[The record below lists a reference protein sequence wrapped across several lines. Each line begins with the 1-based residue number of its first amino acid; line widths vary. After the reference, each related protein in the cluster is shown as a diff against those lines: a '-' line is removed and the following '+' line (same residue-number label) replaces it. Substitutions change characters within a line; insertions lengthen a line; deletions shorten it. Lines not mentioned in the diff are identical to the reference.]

1 MKDNNNFTLNWAIY
15 FWISS
20 GKCLDLPKHW
30 RQSRRVTAALRHNLI
45 SIFFGLFLIHCFY
58 NHFPDRAREFEQ
70 LHWRHQQIGNWAWGE
85 DSTILRSSSFYYRDL
100 HAMLEKINIWPESF
114 FLNFSF
120 HADNQ
125 EANATFRILLNEST
139 RRLKVSAK
147 KLGSSIEK
155 SRPYHE
161 ALEKARIAQI
171 ECQRAAAKFQRANG
185 EILIIQRFEQ
195 FNLMHFLAH

>member
-1 MKDNNNFTLNWAIY
+1 MNSCTDDINKLEIELEVRTRRYYGARAFTIAICMRRSKKS
-15 FWISS
+15 IS
-20 GKCLDLPKHW
+20 DPN
-30 RQSRRVTAALRHNLI
+30 R
-45 SIFFGLFLIHCFY
+45 
-58 NHFPDRAREFEQ
+58 
-70 LHWRHQQIGNWAWGE
+70 
-85 DSTILRSSSFYYRDL
+85 
-100 HAMLEKINIWPESF
+100 F